1 MLREAIYHVCD
12 EPYAFPIG
20 NHQLKIRLQA
30 KKLDICDC
38 YLFHGDRYE
47 SNKDKEEKIQ
57 LQRVAWDENFDYFEG
72 VIYSVTKRIKYRFNL
87 VGNDKS
93 ELWYGENGVSETL
106 DKAGVFQFPYISE
119 QDMFAIPDWASKA
132 VVYQILP
139 DRFCN
144 GDRSNDPEDIVSW
157 EEKPT
162 TDSFYG
168 GDLKGIVDK
177 LDYLEELG
185 INLIYLTPIFTSPS
199 NHKYDTIDYFNVD
212 PHFGDLDVVKEL
224 VMKAHQRGIH
234 VILDATF
241 HHCSEQFFAFKD
253 VMTNGEA
260 SRYKDWFYI
269 NSFPIVQSPC
279 PNYATFGFL
288 GGMPKL
294 KTHNKEVRD
303 YLIHIGRYWIEKI
316 GIDGWR
322 IDVANEIDHEFWRLF
337 RKEIKSIK
345 PESLIIGEIWHNAGA
360 WLRGEQFDGITNY
373 KFREAVHSFFAK
385 GNICV
390 SEFNSLLTKNR
401 MTYSDQASR
410 TMFNLLDSHDTERF
424 LTDCA
429 QFREVE
435 NEEYS
440 IQVMKL
446 AVLFQMTYNG
456 IPIIYY
462 GDEIGM
468 KGTMD
473 PDCRKPMIWDSQR
486 QNHSILEFYKTL
498 IAIRKRSK
506 ALTDGEF
513 RTWIEDDKQ
522 GVYGFI
528 RFTDTEHVGVV
539 LNNSNDASVVNA
551 RVDWCDGNNIITDL
565 ISGREYLIDKDV
577 LFELPPYSFLL
588 LV

>member
-1 MLREAIYHVCD
+1 MFKEAIYHVCD
-12 EPYAFPIG
+12 DPYAFPIG
-20 NHQLKIRLQA
+20 KHQLKIRLKA
-30 KKLDICDC
+30 KKSDISEC
-38 YLFHGDRYE
+38 YLYHGDRYD
-47 SNKDKEEKIQ
+47 SNKNNEEKIQ
-57 LQRVAWDENFDYFEG
+57 LKRVAWDENFDYFEG
-72 VIYSVTKRIKYRFNL
+72 VIYSETKRIKYRFYL
-87 VGNDKS
+87 IGYDKS

-119 QDMFAIPDWASKA
+119 EDMFNIPEWASKA

-139 DRFCN
+139 DRFYN
-144 GDRSNDPEDIVSW
+144 GDKSNDPENIASW

-168 GDLKGIVDK
+168 GDLQGIIEK

-199 NHKYDTIDYFNVD
+199 NHKYDTVDYFNVD
-212 PHFGDLDVVKEL
+212 SHFGDLDVAKRL
-224 VMKAHQRGIH
+224 VDKAHQRGIR

-253 VMTNGEA
+253 VMANGEA

-269 NSFPIVQSPC
+269 NGFPIVQCPR

-288 GGMPKL
+288 GGMPKF
-294 KTHNKEVRD
+294 KTHNTEVRD
-303 YLIHIGRYWIEKI
+303 YLMNVGSYWIEKI

-337 RKEIKSIK
+337 RKKIKAIK

-385 GNICV
+385 GNISV

-401 MTYSDQASR
+401 MTYSDQVNR

-429 QFREVE
+429 QVRKLDK
-435 NEEYS
+435 EEYS
-440 IQVMKL
+440 IRLMKL

-473 PDCRKPMIWDSQR
+473 PDCRKPMIWDSKS
-486 QNHSILEFYKTL
+486 QNHIILEFYQKL
-498 IAIRKRSK
+498 IAIRRKYE
-506 ALTDGEF
+506 ALTEGEF
-513 RTWIEDDKQ
+513 STWIEDNKQ
-522 GVYGFI
+522 GVYGYI
-528 RFTDTEHVGVV
+528 RYTKDEYIGVII
-539 LNNSNDASVVNA
+539 NNSNKESIVKTK
-551 RVDWCDGNNIITDL
+551 DWYGSSNKITDL
-565 ISGREYLIDKDV
+565 ISGREYFIDKEE
-577 LFELPPYSFLL
+577 FFKIPPFSCLL